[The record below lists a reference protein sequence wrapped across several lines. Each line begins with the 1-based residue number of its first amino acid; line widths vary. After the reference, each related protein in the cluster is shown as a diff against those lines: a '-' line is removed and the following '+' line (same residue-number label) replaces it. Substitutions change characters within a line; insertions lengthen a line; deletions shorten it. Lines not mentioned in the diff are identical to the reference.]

1 MKHLFYAA
9 IWSVTTGICLYQ
21 FITNPDHQMTFIAGY
36 GVICGGVLMGWEIKG
51 FIKQR
56 KERE

>member
-9 IWSVTTGICLYQ
+9 IWSVTTGIGLYQ
-21 FITNPDHQMTFIAGY
+21 FITNPDPQMTFIAGC
-36 GVICGGVLMGWEIKG
+36 GVICGGCLMGWEIKA